1 MDALSSEIASARS
14 LLSKNGGG
22 GGPTGPK
29 TTRTDAGFLSIES
42 ELASLSSANAAKI
55 TKVTP
60 HVLTTLGPSTTS
72 GSGMGTRVGEL
83 GESQSGSLLN
93 STSKAGGGR
102 ACRVESTG
110 IWEVTSGLFG
120 LFVSLLG
127 VFL

>member
-1 MDALSSEIASARS
+1 MIGGND
-14 LLSKNGGG
+14 GG
-22 GGPTGPK
+22 GGPTGPE
-29 TTRTDAGFLSIES
+29 TTRTDANFLSIES

-72 GSGMGTRVGEL
+72 GSGTGSRLGQL
-83 GESQSGSLLN
+83 GESQSGTLPS

-102 ACRVESTG
+102 VWGAQSTG
-110 IWEVTSGLFG
+110 IWEMSSGMFG
-120 LFVSLLG
+120 LFIGLLS